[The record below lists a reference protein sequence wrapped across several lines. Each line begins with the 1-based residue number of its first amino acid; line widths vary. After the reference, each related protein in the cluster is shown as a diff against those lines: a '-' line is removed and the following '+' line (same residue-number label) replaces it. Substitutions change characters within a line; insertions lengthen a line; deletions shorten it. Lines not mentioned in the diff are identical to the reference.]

1 MAAFRGLGWQA
12 LCTLWSAPEASAFPS
27 ATTEVQLPAHGPL
40 RRLLDETERFLQS
53 SGKNRS
59 AHEVAAAVNA
69 GAVQILGSLIHRLQ
83 QHPCLELH
91 SARQQSGCLW
101 LQCVQALDS
110 LVQDVAVRRTTPG
123 LLPNCMKQL
132 EAAGGCNQLQ
142 TAPFFSVM
150 PRLFQ
155 HGTLLLALATGHI
168 QMMIVISPTI
178 KLRW

>member
-1 MAAFRGLGWQA
+1 MAALRGVGWQA
-12 LCTLWSAPEASAFPS
+12 LCTLWSAPEASAFLS
-27 ATTEVQLPAHGPL
+27 ATNEVHLPAHGPL

-53 SGKNRS
+53 SGNSRS

-91 SARQQSGCLW
+91 SARQHSGCLW

-110 LVQDVAVRRTTPG
+110 LAQDVAAHGTTWG

-132 EAAGGCNQLQ
+132 EAAGGCKPAADL
-142 TAPFFSVM
+142 APCFSVM

-155 HGTLLLALATGHI
+155 HGKLLLALATGHI
-168 QMMIVISPTI
+168 QISPTI
-178 KLRW
+178 KLGL